1 MFQQF
6 NEIYLIEEDAQ
17 VFLGDNLK
25 AEAVCYPS
33 LPFPTL
39 KGTRCLFMCAKN
51 HYTLAVK
58 TDLMRQEKLSEVFK
72 ELQIGG

>member
-25 AEAVCYPS
+25 AEAVCYLS
-33 LPFPTL
+33 LLFPTL
-39 KGTRCLFMCAKN
+39 KGTRCLLCVQRI
-51 HYTLAVK
+51 TTTWL
-58 TDLMRQEKLSEVFK
+58 
-72 ELQIGG
+72 